1 MRFNYREECY
11 EDYSCRNKKEY
22 EDGITVAE
30 LIVKENVEN
39 PEYVTVTVNDDFVER
54 DDFETTKLNEG
65 DAVEF
70 LYFMG
75 GGAY

>member
-1 MRFNYREECY
+1 MKITVAG
-11 EDYSCRNKKEY
+11 NKKEY

-30 LIVKENVEN
+30 LIVKENVET

-54 DDFETTKLNEG
+54 DDFETIKLNEG

>member
-1 MRFNYREECY
+1 MKITVAG
-11 EDYSCRNKKEY
+11 NKKEY
-22 EDGITVAE
+22 EDGITVVE

-39 PEYVTVTVNDDFVER
+39 PEYVTVTVNDDFVE
-54 DDFETTKLNEG
+54 TTKLSEG

>member
-1 MRFNYREECY
+1 MKITVAGT
-11 EDYSCRNKKEY
+11 KKEY

-54 DDFETTKLNEG
+54 DDFETIKLNEG

>member
-1 MRFNYREECY
+1 MKITVAG
-11 EDYSCRNKKEY
+11 NKKEY

-54 DDFETTKLNEG
+54 DDFETTMLNEG